1 MAAAASIKDLL
12 HAPVF
17 IPETKNVG
25 DLLDEFR
32 TNRNHMAV
40 VLDEYGGTSGIVT
53 IEDILEELVGEI
65 FDEEDVVDKN
75 FQTLGGNKYMVNTH
89 MLVSAIYE
97 RMGIGNAPR
106 NIAAKPLLSF
116 MLETMGHLPLEGESF
131 VYNDMSF
138 TAETVVNGRV
148 TEVLIHILDEDDIAE
163 LASASA
169 EEEVQA

>member
-1 MAAAASIKDLL
+1 
-12 HAPVF
+12 
-17 IPETKNVG
+17 
-25 DLLDEFR
+25 
-32 TNRNHMAV
+32 
-40 VLDEYGGTSGIVT
+40 
-53 IEDILEELVGEI
+53 
-65 FDEEDVVDKN
+65 
-75 FQTLGGNKYMVNTH
+75 

>member
-1 MAAAASIKDLL
+1 MTP
-12 HAPVF
+12 PVF
-17 IPETKNVG
+17 ILKNEKID
-25 DLLDEFR
+25 DLLKKLQKAKS
-32 TNRNHMAV
+32 HVAI
-40 VLDEYGGTSGIVT
+40 VLDEYGGTYGMVT
-53 IEDILEELVGEI
+53 MEDILEELVGEI

-75 FQTLGGNKYMVNTH
+75 FQALGGNKYLVNTH

-97 RMGIGNAPR
+97 RMGVGNAPR